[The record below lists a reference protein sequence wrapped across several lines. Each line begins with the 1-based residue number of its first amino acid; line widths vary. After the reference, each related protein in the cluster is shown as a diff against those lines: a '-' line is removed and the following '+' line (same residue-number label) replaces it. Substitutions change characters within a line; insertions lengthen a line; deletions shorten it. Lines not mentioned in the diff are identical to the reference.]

1 METRNAAVLL
11 AVALLTGCAAP
22 DIQKP
27 LDRIGYLGMGLCPVS
42 DGIQIVKVNADSPA
56 EKARLKAGDTITGYG
71 GQDMSR
77 PESRQRLLWDI
88 RDGAGKKFELTVKR
102 GTKVLTLKPTPDSKD
117 LYPADA
123 LKAALSDEIVTGR
136 GVAVAV
142 IVEQINHTNPEFF
155 PNAAAL
161 EAWKTGMKNTLGN
174 NFENL
179 LLNKLFLRC
188 GNYSVADRS
197 KTDQVLKELGFQMT
211 GAVSAET
218 SKEVGKMTGAS
229 HLLFLNFT
237 RFQQPSGAYEDDT
250 NARLVNVENG
260 TVLASARFRQ
270 SVEPK

>member
-1 METRNAAVLL
+1 METRYPRLLL
-11 AVALLTGCAAP
+11 AAALLTGCAAP
-22 DIQKP
+22 GIQKP
-27 LDRIGYLGMGLCPVS
+27 LDRIGYLGMGLCPAA
-42 DGIQIVKVNADSPA
+42 DGIQIVKINSDTPA
-56 EKARLKAGDTITGYG
+56 EKARLKSGDIIIGYG
-71 GQDMSR
+71 GLDLSR

-88 RDGAGKKFELTVKR
+88 RDGAGKKIELTVKR
-102 GTKVLTLKPTPDSKD
+102 GAKTLTLKPVPDAKD

-142 IVEQINHTNPEFF
+142 IVEQINHTKPEFF
-155 PNAAAL
+155 GNAAAL
-161 EAWKTGMKNTLGN
+161 ESWKTNMKNTLEN

-188 GNYSVADRS
+188 GNYKVADRRT
-197 KTDQVLKELGFQMT
+197 TDQVLREQGFQMT

-218 SKEVGKMTGAS
+218 AKDMGKLVGAS

-237 RFQQPSGAYEDDT
+237 RSQQSSGVYEDDT
-250 NARLVNVENG
+250 NARLVNVETG

-270 SVEPK
+270 SIEPK